1 MKLEY
6 SGSGGSS
13 CTEVVLS
20 LIILFCESDLST
32 LAIIAVYF
40 SIDDLLSKVI
50 KILLKSFNQCDQC
63 SSLVKLT
70 WFGSQCIALPI
81 CNTFGFGLNWSLL
94 MKLN

>member
-70 WFGSQCIALPI
+70 WFGLGPNVLHCQYTIHLVLVLIGAY
-81 CNTFGFGLNWSLL
+81 
-94 MKLN
+94 